1 MVLILP
7 GGPTVLPCNGLTY
20 QDTLLAT
27 VPLAQPILTESD
39 PRGGSWRRRLAARI
53 STHQASVAVVG
64 LGYVGLPLL
73 LNVRRAGFDTIG
85 IDADRRR
92 VEELELGRSYVTDV
106 PDDVLREAL
115 PTLRLR
121 TDYEGLRNG
130 DVVVVCVPTPLTD
143 NQPDLS
149 CVRDAAHRIAQHLRP
164 GSLVIL
170 ESTTYPGTTED
181 VFAPILET
189 SGLIAG
195 RDFALAYSPER
206 IDPGRDLEHMVHT
219 PKVVGGLTPGCAGLT
234 ARFYQSFVNRVH
246 TVSSPRQAEMAKL
259 IENTFRYVNIALVND
274 LAMISGDLG
283 VDIWEALDAA
293 ATKPFGF
300 MPFWPGPGVGGH
312 CIAVDPSYLSWRVG
326 QQSGHPVHF
335 IEYAQQVNA
344 RMPRYVVH
352 RVGQSLNSH
361 GKSLKGSRVL
371 GLGVTYKADVNDC
384 RESPALTVL
393 AGLAEAGAHISYHDP
408 YVQQLQ
414 LGMRTYR
421 SVELSEATLAKQDCV
436 LVLTAHSSIDF
447 ARVVKASNLVFD
459 SRGVTRGLRDRK
471 VVRL

>member
-1 MVLILP
+1 MQVATVALAEQLLAESQP
-7 GGPTVLPCNGLTY
+7 GG
-20 QDTLLAT
+20 
-27 VPLAQPILTESD
+27 E
-39 PRGGSWRRRLAARI
+39 SWRHRLGVHI
-53 STHQASVAVVG
+53 STRQASVAVVG

-73 LNVRRAGFDTIG
+73 LHVGRAGFDAFG
-85 IDADRRR
+85 VDIDQRRI
-92 VEELELGRSYVTDV
+92 EQLGLGRSYLTDIS
-106 PDDVLREAL
+106 DAVLQEAL
-115 PTLRLR
+115 PALQVQAG
-121 TDYEGLRNG
+121 YEQLCHA

-143 NQPDLS
+143 NQPDLG
-149 CVRDAAHRIAQHLRP
+149 CVREAAREIAQYLRA

-189 SGLIAG
+189 SGLVAG

-206 IDPGRDLEHMVHT
+206 IDPGRDFEHMLRT
-219 PKVVGGLTPGCAGLT
+219 PKVVGGLTPGCGALA

-274 LAMISGDLG
+274 LAMISGGLG
-283 VDIWEALDAA
+283 VDIWEALEAA

-326 QQSGHPVHF
+326 QQCGHQVHF

-352 RVGQSLNSH
+352 RVGQSLNSQ
-361 GKSLKGSRVL
+361 GKPLKGSRVL
-371 GLGVTYKADVNDC
+371 ALGVTYKADVNDC
-384 RESPALTVL
+384 RESPALAVL
-393 AGLAEAGAHISYHDP
+393 SGLAEAGARVTYHDP
-408 YVQQLQ
+408 YVQQIQ
-414 LGMRTYR
+414 IGMRSYR
-421 SVELSEATLAKQDCV
+421 SVELSDATLAKQDCV
-436 LVLTAHSSIDF
+436 IVLTAHSSIDF
-447 ARVVKASNLVFD
+447 ARVARGSHLVFD
-459 SRGVTRGLRDRK
+459 TRGVTRGLRGRK